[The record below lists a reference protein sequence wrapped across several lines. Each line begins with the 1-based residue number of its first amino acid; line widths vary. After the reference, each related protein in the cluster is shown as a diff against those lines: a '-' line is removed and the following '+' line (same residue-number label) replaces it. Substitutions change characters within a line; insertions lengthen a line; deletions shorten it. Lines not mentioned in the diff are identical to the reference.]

1 MSTAAQEGN
10 DGHVFSVAGWC
21 CCPALRFSL
30 ACTWTSDYL
39 RYHSVVCFRQAVGVL
54 QAINK
59 EQGVF
64 AERDE
69 MMVQHLAQQAGIA
82 CARACGMQY
91 FQVVRGEL
99 QGALGSS

>member
-1 MSTAAQEGN
+1 MA
-10 DGHVFSVAGWC
+10 F
-21 CCPALRFSL
+21 R
-30 ACTWTSDYL
+30 
-39 RYHSVVCFRQAVGVL
+39 VCEWSATFLGTRQAVGVL

-64 AERDE
+64 GDADV

-99 QGALGSS
+99 QGASGSS